1 MKKNVKAVSLIAILA
16 LSLSVFLA
24 GCNPNGTSTTPKGG
38 GGTAYLKVTVE
49 DTDAF
54 IVSAF
59 NDRETA
65 FNNPIVID
73 IDDDSD
79 VETTGE
85 FTCPNCHFTHTEK
98 IRGVGIMYFFCD
110 CKESCNYISIKTS
123 NEKAKEASEKAAA
136 EKEAAEAEKTAR
148 EKRAAT
154 SAATG

>member
-1 MKKNVKAVSLIAILA
+1 MKKNVKIGTILA
-16 LSLSVFLA
+16 IILASAIYLA
-24 GCNPNGTSTTPKGG
+24 GCSPYNGTSSTPKGG

-136 EKEAAEAEKTAR
+136 EKEAA
-148 EKRAAT
+148 
-154 SAATG
+154 TG